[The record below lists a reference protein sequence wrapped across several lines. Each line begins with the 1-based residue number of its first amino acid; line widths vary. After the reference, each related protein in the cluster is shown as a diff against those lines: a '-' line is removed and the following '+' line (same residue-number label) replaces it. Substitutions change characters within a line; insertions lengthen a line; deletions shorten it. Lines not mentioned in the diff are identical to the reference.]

1 MELAETNRSEGDLM
15 RVLML
20 LGLVAFAVGCAPTIA
35 TRQIT
40 TIVHA
45 DGSKETHDTK
55 TLTQNL
61 SESKAP
67 AIQEVLEM
75 K

>member
-1 MELAETNRSEGDLM
+1 MRLLIVVGLAG
-15 RVLML
+15 
-20 LGLVAFAVGCAPTIA
+20 FAVGCAPTIA

-40 TIVHA
+40 TITHA

-55 TLTQNL
+55 TLTQHLNETK
-61 SESKAP
+61 SP
-67 AIQEVLEM
+67 AIQQVLEM

>member
-1 MELAETNRSEGDLM
+1 M
-15 RVLML
+15 RL
-20 LGLVAFAVGCAPTIA
+20 LIVAALGAFAVGCSPTIA
-35 TRQIT
+35 TRQMT
-40 TIVHA
+40 TITRA

-61 SESKAP
+61 NETKAP
-67 AIQEVLEM
+67 AIQEVLDM